1 MIDSFLACSTC
12 AVNFQDDGPNAAGWS
27 ILFMLGVIRP
37 MLGGVV
43 FFMIRLIRRSDAGL
57 DPELRDDVPA
67 DLPTASASTR

>member
-27 ILFMLGVIRP
+27 IFFMLGVILP
-37 MLGGVV
+37 MLCGVI
-43 FFMIRLIRRSDAGL
+43 FFMVRLIRRSDAEL

-67 DLPTASASTR
+67 NLTAASASTR